1 MVLEILGAA
10 LVYVGFV
17 LVING
22 LWLLNKVDA
31 RDVAAI
37 NLFTGIVTFTASYY
51 NLITLQAPGAIAW
64 AQGLLFS
71 FTYLWIF
78 FNIIRNVNDQRA
90 LGWYCL
96 LVAIT
101 AAISG
106 VVSAGALTPQSD
118 IGFVF
123 LTFLWFEWAVL
134 WFSFWVLL
142 VLGRGTK
149 PIAYFTIASG
159 ILSYIPTFPY
169 MLGIW
174 GVLA

>member
-1 MVLEILGAA
+1 MGLEVLGAA
-10 LVYVGFV
+10 LLYVGFV
-17 LVING
+17 LILNG

-31 RDVAAI
+31 KDVAI
-37 NLFTGIVTFTASYY
+37 MNLFAGIATFTSSYY
-51 NLITLQAPGAIAW
+51 NLVVLKAPGAIAW

-78 FNIIRNVNDQRA
+78 FNIVREISDQRA

-96 LVAIT
+96 FVAIT
-101 AAISG
+101 AVIS
-106 VVSAGALTPQSD
+106 GALTPAME
-118 IGFVF
+118 IGFAI
-123 LTFLWFEWAVL
+123 LKFLWFDWAVL

-149 PIAYFTIASG
+149 PIAYFTMVSG
-159 ILSYIPTFPY
+159 VLTYIPTFPY

-174 GVLA
+174 GAT